1 MISTSRKRRPRLD
14 AVRRQ
19 FDRWRQTRAHT
30 RAPLPQRMWARAV
43 ALVPEYGVYGT
54 ARMLGV
60 SYGALKQHVAR
71 QADDAHER
79 PKAQFVELPS
89 PIPAADGYMID
100 IEGAAGTTVR
110 VRLNGVA
117 LSELAEFTRLV
128 VNPTS

>member
-1 MISTSRKRRPRLD
+1 MISTSRRGRPRLET
-14 AVRRQ
+14 VRRQ

-30 RAPLPQRMWARAV
+30 RAPLPRRLWAAAV
-43 ALVPEYGVYGT
+43 ALVPEHGVYGT

-60 SYGALKQHVAR
+60 SYGALKQHIDR
-71 QADDAHER
+71 HDDEPRER
-79 PKAQFVELPS
+79 PRARFVELP
-89 PIPAADGYMID
+89 PTPAADGYVID

-128 VNPTS
+128 VGATS